1 MCVQPTA
8 FQILTVVIL
17 PILYLTLDSVCPLW
31 FLSVFAKLRKA
42 TELQLTSLCP
52 SVRPH
57 GTTRLP
63 LDGFLWNLI
72 FRFFPPNI
80 CRENSSFIKIRREY
94 LVLYMTF
101 PHLWQYLADFFLEW
115 EIFKIKVVEKIKTH
129 TLSIQWLF
137 SPENRAVYK
146 IKHKMWWSH
155 GGHKWR
161 HNMAHTRCMLDKQ
174 GYTHAHAHA
183 QARGHPHTY

>member
-1 MCVQPTA
+1 MQVMCVQPTA

-17 PILYLTLDSVCPLW
+17 PVLYLTLDSVCPLW

-72 FRFFPPNI
+72 FRFFPPT
-80 CRENSSFIKIRREY
+80 S
-94 LVLYMTF
+94 
-101 PHLWQYLADFFLEW
+101 
-115 EIFKIKVVEKIKTH
+115 VEKIQV
-129 TLSIQWLF
+129 LLMSD
-137 SPENRAVYK
+137 ENTWYF
-146 IKHKMWWSH
+146 
-155 GGHKWR
+155 
-161 HNMAHTRCMLDKQ
+161 T
-174 GYTHAHAHA
+174 
-183 QARGHPHTY
+183 